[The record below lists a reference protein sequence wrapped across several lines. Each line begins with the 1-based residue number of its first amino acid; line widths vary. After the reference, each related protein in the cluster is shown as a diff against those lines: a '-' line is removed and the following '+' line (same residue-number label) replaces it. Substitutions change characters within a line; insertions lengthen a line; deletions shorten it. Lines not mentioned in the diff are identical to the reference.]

1 MNLYSTNP
9 FTEFYVAISH
19 LQKEGKFPSNY
30 MDEIQDGTTKKYFAV
45 PVPFVKSIHDAAV
58 AYSSFHEEDKIEIE
72 KLYKLPKLDTIMGLS
87 DENGYLKGEIKEG
100 IDYLLISK
108 KNKKMIKR
116 LYGFFDEDIIF
127 PKLPKVYIYKTQK
140 YVIKESIPIHLTITL
155 HFIGIN
161 QTESIIERTK
171 EVYKNITIS
180 KAIKNLQ
187 KEFQNDIKFINYEVK
202 VMKNE
207 EEEVENLENIVST
220 IIINSNELNKVNIQ
234 IIEKQTPMINSI
246 YSYASNISS
255 RYSGYYGIRN
265 EEEPNGIKGV
275 CGLHNLGNTC
285 YMNSAIQCLIH
296 TIPLVQFFQKEDWK
310 KEININ
316 NPLGTSGKLVEQ
328 WYQLLIKYWSG
339 YSTITPREFKY
350 AIGEFAPQFSGYQ
363 QHDSQELVAYLIDG
377 IHEDLNRVLKKPY
390 IETPDYNN
398 EPDNEWA
405 IAEWNRYKQRND
417 SIITDL
423 FAAQL
428 KSKVICDVCHN
439 INMRFDPYVFLSLA
453 IPNKQNSV
461 SIYVCDKKYQNTKTI
476 KLNIKGKNIE
486 EIIKESTKDICLNTN
501 PNNFVIVQ
509 FGYEKKI
516 ERIIK
521 DGKLE
526 KDMEYGII
534 EKQDDES
541 DFIVYDCLIKYAS
554 YKQYRIPVVFGKSIN
569 KEIVDEKLFE
579 LFKDTYKSKLNEW
592 EPKINIS
599 NKKVHEEEEDNDDDD
614 NEDDMNNNIKEN
626 QNNSILIF
634 NNKKLENQ
642 HEEQK
647 IEIDELKEKEEIKEK
662 KWNFEFKEE
671 NENIIQCQSIDNGV
685 FKYLYDR
692 GMSYHYNQTDGDPVT
707 LEECFETFEAEELM
721 DENNKVYCSK
731 CKEHQLSHKKVD
743 LWSTNQILIIHLKR
757 FGNSCGYSRDK
768 ITTFVDFPIESLDLT
783 RFVKHYD
790 PTTPPIYN
798 LYGVTNHMGSLGGG
812 HYVASARVGKDW
824 YDFNDS
830 STSKIEGTKE
840 NIVSK
845 NAYVLY
851 YIRKDI
857 DQQISINT
865 EEFIKDENNE
875 IQKEVIQE
883 RGNGLMKEI

>member
-1 MNLYSTNP
+1 MNWYNTNP
-9 FTEFYVAISH
+9 FTDFYVAITH
-19 LQKEGKFPSNY
+19 LKNENKFPTNY
-30 MDEIQDGTTKKYFAV
+30 MNTIQDGKTKKYFAV
-45 PVPFVKSIHDAAV
+45 PITFVKNIHDAAV
-58 AYSSFHEEDKIEIE
+58 AYSSFNEEDKQEIE
-72 KLYKLPKLDTIMGLS
+72 KLYKLPTIDTALGLS
-87 DENGYLKGEIKEG
+87 DENGYLKGEVKEN

-108 KNKKMIKR
+108 KNKKMIKTI
-116 LYGFFDEDIIF
+116 YGFFDEDIKF
-127 PKLPKVYIYKTQK
+127 PKLPKVYIYKTQE
-140 YVIKESIPIHLTITL
+140 YIIKESIPIHLTVVF
-155 HFIGIN
+155 HFIGLD
-161 QTESIIERTK
+161 QK
-171 EVYKNITIS
+171 ENKSEYVAEIYKNITIS
-180 KAIKNLQ
+180 KAIEKLQ
-187 KEFQNDIKFINYEVK
+187 KDFQIDVKFTNYKVK

-207 EEEVENLENIVST
+207 EEEVEDLENIITS
-220 IIINSNELNKVNIQ
+220 IIINSNELNKVHVQ
-234 IIEKQTPMINSI
+234 IIEKQPILPNIN
-246 YSYASNISS
+246 YPYESNVSS

-265 EEEPNGIKGV
+265 DEEPNGIKGV

-296 TIPLVQFFQKEDWK
+296 TIPLVQFFQKDDWK
-310 KEININ
+310 KDINLN

-328 WYQLLIKYWSG
+328 WSQLLRKYWSG
-339 YSTITPREFKY
+339 YSTISPKEFKF

-390 IETPDYNN
+390 VETPDYNN
-398 EPDNEWA
+398 EPDDEWA
-405 IAEWNRYKQRND
+405 VAEWNRYKQRND

-439 INMRFDPYVFLSLA
+439 TNMRFDPYVFLSLA

-461 SIYVCDKKYQNTKTI
+461 SIYVCDKNYQNTKTI
-476 KLNIKGKNIE
+476 KINIKGKSIE
-486 EIIKESTKDICLNTN
+486 EIIEESTKDICLNTN

-509 FGYEKKI
+509 FGYEKKV
-516 ERIIK
+516 EKIITN
-521 DGKLE
+521 GKLE

-541 DFIVYDCLIKYAS
+541 NFIVYDCLIKYAS
-554 YKQYRIPVVFGKSIN
+554 YKQYRIPIVFGKSIN
-569 KEIVDEKLFE
+569 KEIVDEKIFE
-579 LFKDTYKSKLNEW
+579 LFKDTYKNNVNTWDSKSIL
-592 EPKINIS
+592 S
-599 NKKVHEEEEDNDDDD
+599 NKKINED
-614 NEDDMNNNIKEN
+614 NEDNMNNNIKEN
-626 QNNSILIF
+626 QNNGTLIF
-634 NNKKLENQ
+634 NNKQLENQ
-642 HEEQK
+642 QKEQEEQE
-647 IEIDELKEKEEIKEK
+647 IEEKQQEIEEK
-662 KWNFEFKEE
+662 KWYFEFKEE
-671 NENIIQCQSIDNGV
+671 HENIIQCQSIDSGI

-692 GMSYHYNQTDGDPVT
+692 GLSYSYNQTDGDPVT
-707 LEECFETFEAEELM
+707 LEECFEAFEVEELM

-731 CKEHQLSHKKVD
+731 CKEHQPSHKKVD

-757 FGNSCGYSRDK
+757 FGNSSGYSRDK

-812 HYVASARVGKDW
+812 HYVASARVGNDW

-830 STSKIEGTKE
+830 TTSKIEGTKE

-857 DQQISINT
+857 DQQTNINT
-865 EEFIKDENNE
+865 EEFTKEEGNDVQEELTPENDNC
-875 IQKEVIQE
+875 
-883 RGNGLMKEI
+883 LMKEI